1 MAREQYEAQ
10 VRLLVRTLPFIAAEQ
25 VFALKGG
32 TAINLFYRDFPRLSV
47 DIDLTYLPVRPRP
60 ESLAEIDD
68 TLNRIAAAV
77 DAGLPNVKAQRIAGG
92 GGGETRL
99 EVRQQGAAVKVETSP
114 VARGTVHPPRIMRIK
129 ESVEEKF
136 GFAEMQV
143 LAFED
148 LYGGKLHAALD
159 RQHPRDLYDV
169 KLLYDNEGF
178 TDALFRTFLV
188 YVASSGRPMHELLSP
203 NLADLDAPF
212 AREFEG
218 MTVVPVPLKE
228 LIETRV
234 RLIGDIRDKLDDSAM
249 RFLLALHDGVPDFGI
264 IGSPQA
270 ADLPAVQWKI
280 RNLQKL
286 LNENAEKHAE
296 QRQLILELSG

>member
-99 EVRQQGAAVKVETSP
+99 EVRQQGAAQS
-114 VARGTVHPPRIMRIK
+114 
-129 ESVEEKF
+129 
-136 GFAEMQV
+136 
-143 LAFED
+143 
-148 LYGGKLHAALD
+148 
-159 RQHPRDLYDV
+159 RDLTGRARHSTSAQN
-169 KLLYDNEGF
+169 NEDQG
-178 TDALFRTFLV
+178 
-188 YVASSGRPMHELLSP
+188 
-203 NLADLDAPF
+203 
-212 AREFEG
+212 
-218 MTVVPVPLKE
+218 
-228 LIETRV
+228 
-234 RLIGDIRDKLDDSAM
+234 IR
-249 RFLLALHDGVPDFGI
+249 
-264 IGSPQA
+264 
-270 ADLPAVQWKI
+270 
-280 RNLQKL
+280 
-286 LNENAEKHAE
+286 
-296 QRQLILELSG
+296 